1 MSSAVAHVEIY
12 IFYVIIFEKVV
23 MRVSS
28 LATVVN
34 LVIFFNNHSK
44 TGRNMTETVATCT
57 SVVLSRC
64 QNFITGK
71 SELNVMQIDTFIS

>member
-1 MSSAVAHVEIY
+1 
-12 IFYVIIFEKVV
+12 

-71 SELNVMQIDTFIS
+71 SELNVMQIDTFISRAIMTSSISFIQV